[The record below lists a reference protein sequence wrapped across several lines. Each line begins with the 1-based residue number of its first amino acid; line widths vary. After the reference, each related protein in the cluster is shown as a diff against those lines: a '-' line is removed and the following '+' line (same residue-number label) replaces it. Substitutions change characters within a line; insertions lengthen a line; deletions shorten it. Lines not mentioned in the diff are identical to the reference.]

1 MVCSHVAVTALPK
14 RSYKVVVKETCSQAN
29 EISSNCILCSALHRQ
44 TDTWKHHLTVLSTG

>member
-1 MVCSHVAVTALPK
+1 MVLSHVAVTASPK